1 MILTYYLDHP
11 KLFYIITSTAIITI
25 GLLFK
30 SLGQIKLFLMILFA
44 AFEFGVHAAIQK
56 YIRSHPRLNKFEEEY
71 IFYSTFVY
79 MFVVVLTMKLIER
92 YFE

>member
-11 KLFYIITSTAIITI
+11 KIFYIISASIII
-25 GLLFK
+25 SLAVVFK
-30 SLGQIKLFLMILFA
+30 VFGEIKLFLMIFFA
-44 AFEFGVHAAIQK
+44 ALEFGVHAAIQK

-71 IFYSTFVY
+71 IFYSTFIY

-92 YFE
+92 YCV